1 MLTQSKS
8 DEYRDRSEIYCL
20 STDQKPNYCGN
31 GSVLIEMDTGDI
43 YFFDAENHI
52 WRKFEA

>member
-20 STDQKPNYCGN
+20 STDQKPDYCGN
-31 GSVLIEMDTGDI
+31 GSVLIEMDTMKV
-43 YFFDAENHI
+43 YFFDAENRVWI
-52 WRKFEA
+52 EV